1 MSGLPPEK
9 GGQSVKKVY
18 EKPAVG
24 VENFA
29 LSQQISACVYL
40 KVGFNSSSCITENRD
55 QSDKLIPGYGHL
67 LGLAKA
73 GYFWDPSGCQ
83 ILGSFATDNDQICY
97 HTLANLAFTS

>member
-1 MSGLPPEK
+1 M
-9 GGQSVKKVY
+9 KKVY
-18 EKPAVG
+18 EKPSVA

-40 KVGFNSSSCITENRD
+40 KLGFSSSACVTENRD
-55 QSDKLIPGYGHL
+55 RSDTQIPGYGHV
-67 LGLAKA
+67 LGMAKA

-83 ILGSFATDNDQICY
+83 IMGSFAADTDQVCY